1 MGLPAG
7 VRWNK
12 FFSECRSINLFP
24 LTVEFRSPTSYKLA
38 WPALSFPIPQG
49 FATSGV

>member
-1 MGLPAG
+1 MERDDNEVGN
-7 VRWNK
+7 VK
-12 FFSECRSINLFP
+12 LFP
-24 LTVEFRSPTSYKLA
+24 PTVEFRPRTSYKLA